1 MEMNTVVDGSK
12 AVIAIAGKLTVQT
25 APELESAIGALDSSV
40 NDATLDLSQVEY
52 ISSAGLRVIVGA
64 EKLAR
69 SRGGQFRL
77 LHPQDSV
84 MEVFEMTG
92 LSTVL
97 TIER

>member
-1 MEMNTVVDGSK
+1 MEMNVTVDGSK
-12 AVIAIAGKLTVQT
+12 ATIALSGKLTVQT
-25 APELESAIGALDSSV
+25 APELEDAIGRLSPNLTEVDV
-40 NDATLDLSQVEY
+40 DLAEVEY
-52 ISSAGLRVIVGA
+52 ISSAGLRVLVGA

-69 SRGGQFRL
+69 SRTGQLRL
-77 LHPQDSV
+77 LHPQESV